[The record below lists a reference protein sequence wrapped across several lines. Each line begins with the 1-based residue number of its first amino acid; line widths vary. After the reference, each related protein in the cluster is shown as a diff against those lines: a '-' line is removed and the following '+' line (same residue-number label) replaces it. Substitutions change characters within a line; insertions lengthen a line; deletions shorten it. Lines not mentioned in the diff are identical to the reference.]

1 MRLLGLLIV
10 PAVVLAF
17 QFPFKVPFLKN
28 KLDDDATAPPR
39 IAIIGAGAG
48 GSSAAFWI
56 SKAKERFGLDL
67 EVDVYESLSYIGG
80 RSTVVYP
87 YNDPSRY
94 APVELGASIFVAANR
109 NLWRASEEFNLT
121 RTQWGDDDAS
131 MGVWDGEQLL
141 VSVGGSWWDTIKL
154 VWRYG
159 VLSPKRTENIVEQMV
174 KQFLKFYTAESPRWD
189 NITDLTSSLG
199 WTELVSRSTADFLE
213 SRHIRKN
220 YVREIVEASTRVNY
234 GQNVDAIHALEG
246 ACSMATT
253 GAASIQGG
261 NYQIF
266 EAFIRASNA
275 SVYLN
280 TTVNA
285 ITSKPYASTSQA
297 WTVHSDQGSKTY
309 KAVILAAPFHSTGMA
324 ISPSLTSQVPEQPY
338 VRLHVTLMST
348 TSPSVDPEYLNLP
361 PTATPP
367 IMLLTTHEGARNGGK
382 EPEFNSISYHG
393 KISDDEWV
401 VKIFS
406 QGRKSD
412 EWLRRVFRGQVGWI
426 HRKEWDAYPVL
437 PPTTSFPP
445 VKLDAG
451 FYYINAFEPFIS
463 TMETETIASRN
474 VVDLML
480 NEEFS
485 SSICGPRISA
495 SSERQLSLG
504 EYYFPSRYP
513 DNFVL
518 GWDC

>member
-1 MRLLGLLIV
+1 MRLLGLLIA
-10 PAVVLAF
+10 PAL
-17 QFPFKVPFLKN
+17 PFKVPFLKN
-28 KLDDDATAPPR
+28 KLDDDVTTPPR
-39 IAIIGAGAG
+39 IAIIGAGAA

-67 EVDVYESLSYIGG
+67 EVDVYERSSYIGG
-80 RSTVVYP
+80 RALSSISYC
-87 YNDPSRY
+87 YS
-94 APVELGASIFVAANR
+94 PVELGGSIF
-109 NLWRASEEFNLT
+109 RASDEFNLT
-121 RTQWGDDDAS
+121 RTLFADDDAR

-141 VSVGGSWWDTIKL
+141 VSVGGSWWDTLKL
-154 VWRYG
+154 IWKYG
-159 VLSPKRTENIVEQMV
+159 VLSPKRTEHVVEQMV

-189 NITDLTSSLG
+189 NMTDLASSLD
-199 WTELVSRSTADFLE
+199 WTELVSRSTADFFE
-213 SRHIRKN
+213 SQHVGKN
-220 YVREIVEASTRVNY
+220 YVREIIEASTRVNY

-246 ACSMATT
+246 AVSMAA
-253 GAASIQGG
+253 GDAAGIQGG

-266 EAFIRASNA
+266 EAFLRASNA
-275 SVYLN
+275 SVYLDTN
-280 TTVNA
+280 
-285 ITSKPYASTSQA
+285 PYASASQS
-297 WTVHSDQGSKTY
+297 WTVESDQGSKTY
-309 KAVILAAPFHSTGMA
+309 KAVLLAAPFHSTGMTL
-324 ISPSLTSQVPEQPY
+324 SPFLTSQVPEQPY
-338 VRLHVTLMST
+338 VRLHVTLLST
-348 TSPSVDPEYLNLP
+348 TSPSIDPEYLNLP

-367 IMLLTTHEGARNGGK
+367 SMLLTTYDGARNGGK

-401 VKIFS
+401 VKVFS
-406 QGRKSD
+406 QERKSD
-412 EWLRRVFRGQVGWI
+412 EWLRKVFRGQIGWV

-445 VKLDAG
+445 VKLDVG